1 MSDASFRI
9 SRRGFLNFTA
19 LGAASV
25 AVSACTTTSDQAPA
39 PVQTPPPQAYVE
51 PPLGDYETM
60 YGAMSDNGFDLP
72 PIPVKKIDHQF
83 LRQIVPDPTGQRPG
97 TIVVDTTNHFLYL
110 VREGG
115 QAIRYGVGLGR
126 AGFEWSG
133 DAVVQWKQK
142 WPKWTPPDEM
152 VARQPELTQ
161 YSAKNGGMPG
171 GLKNPLGARALYLFQ
186 GNQDTLYRLHGSPEW
201 WSIGKSVSSGCVRL
215 INQDIIDLY
224 DRVPTK
230 SPVIVTANVGAPE
243 ADMPERK
250 AIPIDNGVP
259 TGSILLGPVKRI
271 GDAIF

>member
-19 LGAASV
+19 LGAAS
-25 AVSACTTTSDQAPA
+25 AALSACTTTSYQGPA
-39 PVQTPPPQAYVE
+39 PTQTPPPQAPVE

-72 PIPVKKIDHQF
+72 PIPVNKIDHRF

-97 TIVVDTTNHFLYL
+97 TIVVDTTGHFLYL

-230 SPVIVTANVGAPE
+230 TPVIVTANIGAPE
-243 ADMPERK
+243 EDMPDRQ

-259 TGSILLGPVKRI
+259 TGSILLGPVKRLTNE
-271 GDAIF
+271 IF